1 MLTSA
6 TCACRAAGLVLGA
19 MVVLV
24 ACGSPDREETAG
36 SGELE
41 EVPCSQVQDELEEPR
56 RVLAET
62 FGGGPEGR
70 EANRALADTIEARPD
85 CFGEDELE
93 MARGIHD
100 MLPASQDERAAVEE
114 AEDAC
119 DEDVG
124 GHTARGRP
132 EQARHETAE
141 DVLEDPQKERLPQ
154 GEPERA
160 DEGEGWIAFDYF
172 DDGDFA
178 GRAMVE
184 QHDEGWF
191 LRRVVRCGGTE
202 LIAE

>member
-6 TCACRAAGLVLGA
+6 TCSCRAAGLLLGA
-19 MVVLV
+19 AWVFV
-24 ACGSPDREETAG
+24 ACGSPNGEQEAG

-41 EVPCSQVQDELEEPR
+41 DVPCSQVQDELEEPR

-62 FGGGPEGR
+62 FGDGPEGR

-93 MARGIHD
+93 MARGIRD
-100 MLPASQDERAAVEE
+100 MLPASEDERAAVEE

-119 DEDVG
+119 DGDVG

-132 EQARHETAE
+132 EQARHETPE
-141 DVLEDPQKERLPQ
+141 DLLEAPQEERLPR

-160 DEGEGWIAFDYF
+160 TEGEGWIAFDYF
-172 DDGDFA
+172 DNEEYA

-191 LRRVVRCGGTE
+191 LRRVIHCGGTE